1 MVPEIDPEN
10 GPENEPEIGLE
21 VKKHFF
27 SLESFFL
34 FSLVKNT
41 FRSSKI
47 CIENIFDGGCTD
59 CTVLPIPSEH
69 EPSTLMENI

>member
-1 MVPEIDPEN
+1 MVPENRAEN

-21 VKKHFF
+21 VKKNFF

-41 FRSSKI
+41 FRSSKL
-47 CIENIFDGGCTD
+47 CIESILMV
-59 CTVLPIPSEH
+59 VLLIVPYYPS
-69 EPSTLMENI
+69 PPLT